1 MVSAHER
8 RTMGPHPLV
17 SVGVPVFNGEDYL
30 PACLESLTDQ
40 TYTEL
45 EILISDNGSSD
56 GTEEICRDF
65 AQRDE
70 RVRYHR
76 RPDNLGAAVNYN
88 GLVHMAKGRYFKWA
102 SHDDI
107 CAPSL
112 VERCVAEI
120 RQHPE
125 AVLVYPRTYLIDG
138 TGAITE
144 EYADRLDLRQA
155 SPTVR
160 MWRFASNVNLCNAVF
175 GLIDRQRLLETGL
188 IRPRIGSDVTL
199 LGELLVRGRFHE
211 LHERLFCRR
220 IHPRS
225 SRQGELTLEEVAAW
239 FDTRDPH
246 VSRVSPGTRVTGEL
260 VGSLLRSP
268 LPARARFGPAV
279 GYVVAWGIRRA
290 RVRVGRARAAL
301 REARAS

>member
-1 MVSAHER
+1 MSSPPDSG
-8 RTMGPHPLV
+8 TTGPPPLV
-17 SVGVPVFNGEDYL
+17 SVGVPVFDGEDYL
-30 PACLESLTDQ
+30 PACLESLTGQ
-40 TYTEL
+40 TYAEL

-56 GTEEICRDF
+56 GTEEICRDY
-65 AQRDE
+65 AHRDE

-76 RPDNLGAAVNYN
+76 RPHNLGAAVNYN
-88 GLVHMAKGRYFKWA
+88 GLAHMARGRYFKWA

-120 RQHPE
+120 SRHPE

-138 TGAITE
+138 TGAIMD

-160 MWRFASNVNLCNAVF
+160 MWHFASNWSLCNAVF
-175 GLIDRQRLLETGL
+175 GLIDRDRLLETGL
-188 IRPRIGSDVTL
+188 IRPQVSSDVTL
-199 LGELLVRGRFHE
+199 LGELVVRGRFHE
-211 LHERLFCRR
+211 LQERLFYRR

-225 SRQGELTLEEVAAW
+225 SRQGDLTLEEVAAW

-246 VSRVSPGTRVTGEL
+246 VPMVSPATRVMGEL
-260 VGSLLRSP
+260 VGSLLGSP
-268 LPARARFGPAV
+268 LPARARIGPAI
-279 GYVVAWGIRRA
+279 GYVGAWGIRRI

-301 REARAS
+301 REARSS